1 MKEARK
7 PISSLFLLHGL
18 RGRHSEIARS
28 QDMEAPN
35 SSAEGPFSDW
45 GSPEI
50 AATGRVSCGQGMH
63 DSCALD
69 QVALSSGAK
78 SLPRSIMSPHRA
90 HILYII
96 DELCRLG
103 GAERALRNTI
113 RLLPK
118 DRFNCSLI
126 TFRADPSLEVFSSF
140 PCLTKVLPLR
150 RTYDSNALQVAMQIR
165 KVIRSQRVSIVH
177 TFFETSDLWGA
188 PIAKLSG
195 CPIMVSSRR
204 DMGILRRPK
213 HQLAYRFVNPLFDR
227 VIAVSEQVRSYCIH
241 QDRLDPAKVVTVY
254 NGVDLNET
262 PMNGT
267 DSLRRALGV
276 GEASEVVVTLGH
288 IRRVKGIDIFVRAAE
303 IVRREFPAA
312 KFLVVGDTSE
322 TEHAK
327 ELQELITALGLQDTV
342 KFAGNRL
349 DAFRI
354 LKCCDVFCL
363 LSRSEGFSNAL
374 IEAMAAGLPCV
385 ATRVGGN
392 GEAIA
397 KDESGYLVENEDV
410 RGAAER
416 ILHLLRNPSRAR
428 EMGAAGR
435 RTVETKFT
443 SQAMIQQLTNIY
455 DGLLNSQRR

>member
-1 MKEARK
+1 MGWDCLPAENFAATCAA
-7 PISSLFLLHGL
+7 SS
-18 RGRHSEIARS
+18 RAAWRSSEIV
-28 QDMEAPN
+28 
-35 SSAEGPFSDW
+35 
-45 GSPEI
+45 
-50 AATGRVSCGQGMH
+50 ATPRLGR
-63 DSCALD
+63 
-69 QVALSSGAK
+69 
-78 SLPRSIMSPHRA
+78 P
-90 HILYII
+90 HILYIV

-103 GAERALRNTI
+103 GAERALLNTI

-126 TFRADPSLEVFSSF
+126 TFRANLSLEVFLHF
-140 PCLTKVLPLR
+140 PCPMTVLPLR
-150 RTYDSNALQVAMQIR
+150 RTFDSNALQVAMQIR
-165 KVIRSQRVSIVH
+165 KLVRSQGVSIVH

-195 CPIMVSSRR
+195 CPIIVSSRR

-213 HQLAYRFVNPLFDR
+213 HQVAYRFINPLFDR
-227 VIAVSEQVRSYCIH
+227 VIAVSEQVRSYCIR

-254 NGVDLNET
+254 NGIDLNET
-262 PMNGT
+262 PVDGT
-267 DSLRRALGV
+267 ASLRHALGV
-276 GEASEVVVTLGH
+276 GEASGVVVTLAH
-288 IRRVKGIDIFVRAAE
+288 VRKVKGIDIFVRAAD

-322 TEHAK
+322 TEHAM
-327 ELQELITALGLQDTV
+327 ELQQLVAALGLQDTV
-342 KFAGNRL
+342 KFVGNRQ
-349 DAFRI
+349 DTFRV

-363 LSRSEGFSNAL
+363 FSRSEGFSNAL

-397 KDESGYLVENEDV
+397 EDASGYLVENEDV

-416 ILHLLRNPSRAR
+416 ILRLLRDPTRAR

-443 SQAMIQQLTNIY
+443 SQAMIEQLTNIY
-455 DGLLNSQRR
+455 DGLLDSKRR